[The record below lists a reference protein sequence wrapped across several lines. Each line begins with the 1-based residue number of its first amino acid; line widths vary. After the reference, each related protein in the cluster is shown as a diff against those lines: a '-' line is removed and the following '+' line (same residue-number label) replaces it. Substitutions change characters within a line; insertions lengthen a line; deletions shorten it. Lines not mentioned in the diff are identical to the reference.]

1 MDGYVSFEVSPYL
14 AHDTEDTMQEVRRL
28 WHAVNRSNLFIKIP
42 GTSAGVPAIEE
53 MLYKGININITL
65 LFSVRAYEAVAHA
78 YIRAMEQR
86 VAESQPVDHVA
97 SVASFFLCS
106 PRLP

>member
-14 AHDTEDTMQEVRRL
+14 AHDTEGTMQEVRRL
-28 WHAVNRSNLFIKIP
+28 WHAVNCSNLFIKIP

-65 LFSVRAYEAVAHA
+65 LFSVRACEA
-78 YIRAMEQR
+78 R

>member
-1 MDGYVSFEVSPYL
+1 MGLCGAAVHGRSAL
-14 AHDTEDTMQEVRRL
+14 ARRQPR
-28 WHAVNRSNLFIKIP
+28 ARDIKR
-42 GTSAGVPAIEE
+42 IEE
-53 MLYKGININITL
+53 MLYKGINITW

-78 YIRAMEQR
+78 YIRAMERR